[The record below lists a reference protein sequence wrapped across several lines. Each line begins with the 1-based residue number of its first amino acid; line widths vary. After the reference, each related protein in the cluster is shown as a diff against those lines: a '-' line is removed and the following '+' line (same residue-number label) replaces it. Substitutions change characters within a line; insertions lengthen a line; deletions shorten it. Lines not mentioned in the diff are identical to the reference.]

1 MIHISVSSFFLTVQD
16 VAEESRELMQRAL
29 EEAEAEMRRRMEL
42 IHQIRAM
49 EAVPIIRQKFVDL
62 TSTAGH
68 GLLSEMSIAE
78 VIVHLNPLPNDKFW
92 TLPN

>member
-1 MIHISVSSFFLTVQD
+1 
-16 VAEESRELMQRAL
+16 
-29 EEAEAEMRRRMEL
+29 MRRRMEL

-62 TSTAGH
+62 TATSGH

-78 VIVHLNPLPNDKFW
+78 VS
-92 TLPN
+92 